1 MMTDRPFRF
10 GVQANGTGSRDEWVA
25 RAYRAEALG
34 YDTWLLADHFGAQF
48 APGPALAAAA
58 EATVSLR
65 IGTFVYANDY
75 RHPVVLAKEAATLDV
90 LSEGR
95 FELGLGA
102 GWLRDEYEAA
112 GLPFD
117 SPGVRLDR
125 FAEAITIIKGLFS
138 EEPVSFAGAHY
149 RITGLAGGPRPIQRP
164 GPPLLIGGGGPRLL
178 TLAAREARI
187 VGLNPRALPGGGLDR
202 ADIGAEAVGRK
213 ATLVR
218 EAAGLR
224 WEDVELNIA
233 ILGGAVTDDPHAEVA
248 AIAGRAGVDE
258 ATVLTSPHTLFGT
271 VDTLAERLHE
281 GRERWGLA
289 YYVVPER
296 SMNDLAPLVARMR
309 GQ

>member
-1 MMTDRPFRF
+1 MTDRPFRF
-10 GVQANGTGSRDEWVA
+10 GVQATGTGSRDEWVA

-75 RHPVVLAKEAATLDV
+75 RHPAVLAKEAATLDV

-125 FAEAITIIKGLFS
+125 FAEAITIIKGLFG
-138 EEPVSFAGAHY
+138 EEPVSFAGEHY
-149 RITGLAGGPRPIQRP
+149 RLTGLVGGPRPIQRP

-202 ADIGAEAVGRK
+202 ADIGIDAVERK

-233 ILGGAVTDDPHAEVA
+233 VLGGAVTDEPQIEVA

-258 ATVLTSPHTLFGT
+258 ATVLASPHTLFGT
-271 VDTLAERLHE
+271 IDTLAERLRE
-281 GRERWGLA
+281 GRERWGLS

-296 SMNDLAPLVARMR
+296 AMNALAPLVARLR

>member
-1 MMTDRPFRF
+1 MPTPRPFRF
-10 GVQANGTGSRDEWVA
+10 GVQADGTGSRDEWVA

-65 IGTFVYANDY
+65 IGTFVYANDF
-75 RHPVVLAKEAATLDV
+75 RHPALLAKEAATLDV

-102 GWLRDEYEAA
+102 GWLRDEYEAV
-112 GLPFD
+112 GLPFEP
-117 SPGVRLDR
+117 PGVRLDR
-125 FAEAITIIKGLFS
+125 LAEAVTIIKGLFG
-138 EEPVSFAGAHY
+138 EGPVNFAGQHY
-149 RITGLAGGPRPIQRP
+149 RVTNLTGGPRPIQRP

-178 TLAAREARI
+178 TLAAREAGI
-187 VGLNPRALPGGGLDR
+187 VGLNPRALPEGGLDR
-202 ADIGAEAVGRK
+202 ADIDAESVGRK

-233 ILGGAVTDDPHAEVA
+233 LLGGAVTDDPSAEVA
-248 AIAGRAGVDE
+248 AIAARAGVD
-258 ATVLTSPHTLFGT
+258 ATTVLSSPHTLFGT
-271 VDTLAERLHE
+271 LDTLADRLRE

-289 YYVVPER
+289 YITVPER
-296 SMNDLAPLVARMR
+296 SMVALAPLVARLR
-309 GQ
+309 GT